1 MGNIC
6 CSTDT
11 RAQKEKIEIIE
22 INESTDNQE
31 ENDEAMK
38 KEMELA

>member
-11 RAQKEKIEIIE
+11 RAQKETIEIIE
-22 INESTDNQE
+22 IMDNQE